1 MKAMPKRY
9 SWVIPT
15 GLVVGVIAAIAG
27 FSLRASKAV
36 QVTECGTK
44 LGEAHQL
51 FSAAFR
57 ATCTS
62 AKSLTSLGM
71 GLLVI
76 GGIVAAIA
84 VVVWIAHFVS
94 GQNPKAA

>member
-1 MKAMPKRY
+1 MLKRNF
-9 SWVIPT
+9 WMVPT
-15 GLVVGVIAAIAG
+15 GLVVGVIAVIVG
-27 FSLRASKAV
+27 FALRASKVV

-44 LGEAHQL
+44 LGLVHQ
-51 FSAAFR
+51 FASAPFR
-57 ATCTS
+57 AVCTS
-62 AKSLTSLGM
+62 AKSLTSVGM

-84 VVVWIAHFVS
+84 VIVWIAHSVS